1 MTRRSLISFI
11 LILFCAAVAMAAG
24 KRKFTLVIDAG
35 HGGHDVGAVGKFSKE
50 KDINLRTALA
60 FGKYVERNCS
70 DVKVI
75 YTRKT
80 DVFVTLIGRA
90 EIANKAKAD
99 LFISIHTNSLPGKK
113 ISRGLETYTLG
124 MHRASDNLDVAK
136 RENSV
141 ILVEKDY
148 KKHYQGFDPN
158 SSESYIIFEF
168 LQDNNMSK
176 SVELAKLVQ
185 SNVCATA
192 NRPNKGVKQAGF
204 LVLRETSMPSC
215 LIELGFISTS
225 DEEKFLNNETH
236 IDEMARGIYQ
246 AFVKYKNN
254 YSSGSS
260 SSTKAPV
267 QIEEP
272 RQQEPELEIREVV
285 NMKPEPQQSPIPELD
300 INQLQAAIPQVNEA
314 QNQIRNQQPAPQRN
328 VARQQQQPSIPQNQV
343 LNQGV
348 RQQQSIPQN
357 QNIVQNQ
364 VQNQSQ
370 NQSQRREPELQQ
382 PQVRQLPQQQQ
393 PMPQQQPQVRQ
404 LPQQQQPMP
413 QQQPQVHQLPQQQQ
427 PMPQQQPQ
435 ARTLPQQTQPVPQ
448 QQPQARTL
456 PQQQQPMPQQQPQ
469 ARTLPQQTQPVP
481 QQQPQARTLP
491 QQTQPAPQQ
500 QPQARTL
507 PQQKQPVQ
515 QQQQHVIQ
523 QQPQQAQPN
532 VNAPVGAPIFK
543 VQIFISDKVLDPD
556 DSRFKDETNVNY
568 YKEGR
573 VFKYTIGASADYN
586 EISRLRREI
595 ADKFPGCFIVAF
607 RNGEKMNINDAI
619 IEFKTNQN
627 K

>member
-11 LILFCAAVAMAAG
+11 LILFAAVAMAAG
-24 KRKFTLVIDAG
+24 KHKFTLVIDPG
-35 HGGHDVGAVGKFSKE
+35 HGGHDVGAMGKFSKE

-60 FGKYVERNCS
+60 FGKYVERNCG

-80 DVFVTLIGRA
+80 DVFVTLHGRA

-148 KKHYQGFDPN
+148 KKHYEGFDPN

-168 LQDNNMSK
+168 LQDHNMAK

-185 SNVCATA
+185 SNVCSTA

-225 DEEKFLNNETH
+225 DEEKILNTESEV
-236 IDEMARGIYQ
+236 DKMARGIYQ

-254 YSSGSS
+254 YNGGSS

-285 NMKPEPQQSPIPELD
+285 NMKQLPNPTEPEIG
-300 INQLQAAIPQVNEA
+300 QLQMVVPAPNEMA
-314 QNQIRNQQPAPQRN
+314 NRNQQ
-328 VARQQQQPSIPQNQV
+328 VARPQQNIARNQRAIANQQNVPQNQV
-343 LNQGV
+343 A
-348 RQQQSIPQN
+348 RPQ

-364 VQNQSQ
+364 RAIANQQNVPQNQVARPQQNIVQNQSQ
-370 NQSQRREPELQQ
+370 VQRQNQQVRREPEQ
-382 PQVRQLPQQQQ
+382 PQVQTL
-393 PMPQQQPQVRQ
+393 PMPQQPA
-404 LPQQQQPMP
+404 PA
-413 QQQPQVHQLPQQQQ
+413 QQPQAQTLPQIEQ
-427 PMPQQQPQ
+427 PRPAQQPQ
-435 ARTLPQQTQPVPQ
+435 ARQLPQE
-448 QQPQARTL
+448 QPQVIAQK
-456 PQQQQPMPQQQPQ
+456 QQEIASAPKVEQPEQK
-469 ARTLPQQTQPVP
+469 AE
-481 QQQPQARTLP
+481 
-491 QQTQPAPQQ
+491 QPAPVA
-500 QPQARTL
+500 QA
-507 PQQKQPVQ
+507 QQKPKTDP
-515 QQQQHVIQ
+515 IRNRL
-523 QQPQQAQPN
+523 N
-532 VNAPVGAPIFK
+532 VPRSTASSDHKAPVGAPVFM
-543 VQIFISDKVLDPD
+543 VQIFVSDKVLDASD
-556 DSRFKDETNVNY
+556 TRLKGEKANY

-573 VFKYTIGASADYN
+573 VFKYTLGASTDYN
-586 EISRLRREI
+586 EIMQLRKDL
-595 ADKFPGCFIVAF
+595 AAKFPGCFVVAF
-607 RNGEKMNINDAI
+607 KNGEKMNTNDAI
-619 IEFKTNQN
+619 IEFKLNQRR
-627 K
+627 

>member
-11 LILFCAAVAMAAG
+11 LILFAAVAMAAG
-24 KRKFTLVIDAG
+24 KHKFTLVIDPG
-35 HGGHDVGAVGKFSKE
+35 HGGHDVGAMGKFSKE

-80 DVFVTLIGRA
+80 DVFVTLHGRA

-148 KKHYQGFDPN
+148 KKHYEGFDPN

-168 LQDNNMSK
+168 LQDHNMAK

-185 SNVCATA
+185 SNVCSTA

-225 DEEKFLNNETH
+225 DEEKILNTESEV
-236 IDEMARGIYQ
+236 DKMARGIYQ
-246 AFVKYKNN
+246 AFIKYKSN
-254 YSSGSS
+254 YNGGSS

-272 RQQEPELEIREVV
+272 QQQEPEMEIREVV
-285 NMKPEPQQSPIPELD
+285 NMKQQPNPNEMEIGQLQMVVPTPSEMPSRNQERNQAVRPQQNIAQNQRATVNQPNVAQNQVARPQQSI
-300 INQLQAAIPQVNEA
+300 A
-314 QNQIRNQQPAPQRN
+314 QNQRATVNQPN
-328 VARQQQQPSIPQNQV
+328 VAQNQV
-343 LNQGV
+343 V
-348 RQQQSIPQN
+348 RPQ

-364 VQNQSQ
+364 SQVQRQNQQ
-370 NQSQRREPELQQ
+370 VRREPEH
-382 PQVRQLPQQQQ
+382 PQAQTL
-393 PMPQQQPQVRQ
+393 PMPQQPA
-404 LPQQQQPMP
+404 PA
-413 QQQPQVHQLPQQQQ
+413 
-427 PMPQQQPQ
+427 QQPQ
-435 ARTLPQQTQPVPQ
+435 AQTLPQVEHPRPA
-448 QQPQARTL
+448 QQPQAHTL
-456 PQQQQPMPQQQPQ
+456 PLEQPQ
-469 ARTLPQQTQPVP
+469 VVAKSQKVEVTPAPNVEQPV
-481 QQQPQARTLP
+481 QKAE
-491 QQTQPAPQQ
+491 QPAPMA
-500 QPQARTL
+500 QA
-507 PQQKQPVQ
+507 QQKPKTDPVRR
-515 QQQQHVIQ
+515 
-523 QQPQQAQPN
+523 PLNASRGTASDN
-532 VNAPVGAPIFK
+532 KAPVGAPVFM
-543 VQIFISDKVLDPD
+543 VQIFVSDKVLDPSD
-556 DSRFKDETNVNY
+556 TRLKGERANY

-573 VFKYTIGASADYN
+573 VFKYTLGASTDYN
-586 EISRLRREI
+586 EIMQLRKDL
-595 ADKFPGCFIVAF
+595 AAKFPGCFVVAF
-607 RNGEKMNINDAI
+607 KNGEKMNTNDAI
-619 IEFKTNQN
+619 IEFKLNQRR
-627 K
+627 

>member
-11 LILFCAAVAMAAG
+11 LILFAAVAMAAG
-24 KRKFTLVIDAG
+24 KHKFTLVIDPG
-35 HGGHDVGAVGKFSKE
+35 HGGHDVGAMGKFSKE

-80 DVFVTLIGRA
+80 DVFVTLHGRA
-90 EIANKAKAD
+90 EIANKAEAY

-148 KKHYQGFDPN
+148 KKHYEGFDPN

-168 LQDNNMSK
+168 LQDHNMAK

-185 SNVCATA
+185 SNVCSTA

-225 DEEKFLNNETH
+225 DEEKILNTESEV
-236 IDEMARGIYQ
+236 DKMARGIYQ

-254 YSSGSS
+254 YNGGSS

-285 NMKPEPQQSPIPELD
+285 NMKQLPNPSEIEIGQMPMVVPAQSEIPNRNQERNQAVRPQQNI
-300 INQLQAAIPQVNEA
+300 A
-314 QNQIRNQQPAPQRN
+314 QNQRATVNQQNVAQNQSQVQRQNQQVRREPEHPQAQTLPMPQQPAP
-328 VARQQQQPSIPQNQV
+328 A
-343 LNQGV
+343 
-348 RQQQSIPQN
+348 
-357 QNIVQNQ
+357 
-364 VQNQSQ
+364 
-370 NQSQRREPELQQ
+370 
-382 PQVRQLPQQQQ
+382 
-393 PMPQQQPQVRQ
+393 
-404 LPQQQQPMP
+404 
-413 QQQPQVHQLPQQQQ
+413 
-427 PMPQQQPQ
+427 QQPQ
-435 ARTLPQQTQPVPQ
+435 AQTLPQVEHPRPA
-448 QQPQARTL
+448 QQPQAHTL
-456 PQQQQPMPQQQPQ
+456 PQEQPQVVTKSQKVEVTPAPKAEQTEPKAQPMPKKEPVRQQLNIPRST
-469 ARTLPQQTQPVP
+469 ANSSTH
-481 QQQPQARTLP
+481 
-491 QQTQPAPQQ
+491 
-500 QPQARTL
+500 
-507 PQQKQPVQ
+507 K
-515 QQQQHVIQ
+515 
-523 QQPQQAQPN
+523 
-532 VNAPVGAPIFK
+532 APVGAPVFK
-543 VQIFISDKVLDPD
+543 VQIFVSDKVLDP
-556 DSRFKDETNVNY
+556 KDTRLKGEAPNY

-573 VFKYTIGASADYN
+573 VFKYTLGASTDYN
-586 EISRLRREI
+586 EISQLRKDL
-595 ADKFPGCFIVAF
+595 AAKFPGCFIVAF
-607 RNGEKMNINDAI
+607 KNGEKVNTNDAI
-619 IEFKTNQN
+619 IEFKLNQR
-627 K
+627 

>member
-1 MTRRSLISFI
+1 
-11 LILFCAAVAMAAG
+11 MAAG
-24 KRKFTLVIDAG
+24 KHKFTLVIDPG
-35 HGGHDVGAVGKFSKE
+35 HGGHDVGAMGKFSKE

-80 DVFVTLIGRA
+80 DVFVTLHGRA

-148 KKHYQGFDPN
+148 KKHYEGFDPN

-168 LQDNNMSK
+168 LQDHNMAK

-185 SNVCATA
+185 SNVCSTA

-225 DEEKFLNNETH
+225 DEEKILNTESEV
-236 IDEMARGIYQ
+236 DKMARGIYQ

-254 YSSGSS
+254 YNGGSS

-285 NMKPEPQQSPIPELD
+285 NMKQLPNPSEPEIGQLQMVVPAPNEMANRNQQVARPQQ
-300 INQLQAAIPQVNEA
+300 NRA
-314 QNQIRNQQPAPQRN
+314 QNQRAIANQQN
-328 VARQQQQPSIPQNQV
+328 VPQNQV
-343 LNQGV
+343 A
-348 RQQQSIPQN
+348 RPQ

-364 VQNQSQ
+364 SQVQRQNQQ
-370 NQSQRREPELQQ
+370 VRREPEL
-382 PQVRQLPQQQQ
+382 PQVQTL
-393 PMPQQQPQVRQ
+393 PMPQQPA
-404 LPQQQQPMP
+404 PA
-413 QQQPQVHQLPQQQQ
+413 QQPQAQTLPQIEQ
-427 PMPQQQPQ
+427 PRPAQQPQ
-435 ARTLPQQTQPVPQ
+435 ARQLPQE
-448 QQPQARTL
+448 QPQVIAQK
-456 PQQQQPMPQQQPQ
+456 QQEIASAPKVEQSEQK
-469 ARTLPQQTQPVP
+469 AE
-481 QQQPQARTLP
+481 
-491 QQTQPAPQQ
+491 QPAPVA
-500 QPQARTL
+500 QA
-507 PQQKQPVQ
+507 QQKPKTDP
-515 QQQQHVIQ
+515 IRNRL
-523 QQPQQAQPN
+523 N
-532 VNAPVGAPIFK
+532 VPRSTASSDHKAPVGAPVFM
-543 VQIFISDKVLDPD
+543 VQIFVSDKVLDASD
-556 DSRFKDETNVNY
+556 TRLKGEKANY

-573 VFKYTIGASADYN
+573 VFKYTLGASTDYN
-586 EISRLRREI
+586 EIMQLRKDL
-595 ADKFPGCFIVAF
+595 AAKFPGCFVVAF
-607 RNGEKMNINDAI
+607 KNGEKMNTNDAI
-619 IEFKTNQN
+619 IEFKLNQRR
-627 K
+627 

>member
-11 LILFCAAVAMAAG
+11 LILFAAVAMAAG
-24 KRKFTLVIDAG
+24 KHKFTLVIDPG
-35 HGGHDVGAVGKFSKE
+35 HGGHDVGAMGKFSKE

-60 FGKYVERNCS
+60 FGKYVERNCG

-80 DVFVTLIGRA
+80 DVFVTLHGRA

-148 KKHYQGFDPN
+148 KKHYEGFDPN

-168 LQDNNMSK
+168 LQDHNMAK

-185 SNVCATA
+185 SNVCSTA

-225 DEEKFLNNETH
+225 DEEKILNTESEV
-236 IDEMARGIYQ
+236 DKMARGIYQ

-254 YSSGSS
+254 YNGGSS

-285 NMKPEPQQSPIPELD
+285 NMKQLPNPSEIEIGQMPMVVPAQSEIPNRNQERNQAVRPQQNI
-300 INQLQAAIPQVNEA
+300 A
-314 QNQIRNQQPAPQRN
+314 QNQRATVNQQNVAQNQSQVQRQNQQVRREPEHPQAQTLPMPQQPAP
-328 VARQQQQPSIPQNQV
+328 A
-343 LNQGV
+343 
-348 RQQQSIPQN
+348 
-357 QNIVQNQ
+357 
-364 VQNQSQ
+364 
-370 NQSQRREPELQQ
+370 
-382 PQVRQLPQQQQ
+382 
-393 PMPQQQPQVRQ
+393 
-404 LPQQQQPMP
+404 
-413 QQQPQVHQLPQQQQ
+413 
-427 PMPQQQPQ
+427 QQPQ
-435 ARTLPQQTQPVPQ
+435 AQTLPQVEHPRPA
-448 QQPQARTL
+448 QQPQAHTL
-456 PQQQQPMPQQQPQ
+456 PQEQPQVVTKSQKVEVTPAPKAEQTEPKAQPMPKKEPVRQQLNIPRST
-469 ARTLPQQTQPVP
+469 ANSSTH
-481 QQQPQARTLP
+481 
-491 QQTQPAPQQ
+491 
-500 QPQARTL
+500 
-507 PQQKQPVQ
+507 K
-515 QQQQHVIQ
+515 
-523 QQPQQAQPN
+523 
-532 VNAPVGAPIFK
+532 APVGAPVFK
-543 VQIFISDKVLDPD
+543 VQIFVSDKVLDP
-556 DSRFKDETNVNY
+556 KDTRLKGEAPNY

-573 VFKYTIGASADYN
+573 VFKYTLGASTDYN
-586 EISRLRREI
+586 EISQLRKDL
-595 ADKFPGCFIVAF
+595 AAKFPGCFIVAF
-607 RNGEKMNINDAI
+607 KNGEKVNTNDAI
-619 IEFKTNQN
+619 IEFKLNQR
-627 K
+627 